1 MTARLLKLMTPP
13 FGKLAAEQGAREGN
27 LRFVHARLITHA
39 EEIAFYGGHE
49 IEKVEKILLSEGLL
63 IPLVGTQAGVPVARQ
78 AHEHHLQGAHPVHHG
93 GGLPHEVCV
102 ERCWPRHDCSPDL
115 C

>member
-1 MTARLLKLMTPP
+1 MLKLMTPP

-49 IEKVEKILLSEGLL
+49 IEKVYCDSSTHNSQTKTCVSTEC
-63 IPLVGTQAGVPVARQ
+63 AR
-78 AHEHHLQGAHPVHHG
+78 
-93 GGLPHEVCV
+93 
-102 ERCWPRHDCSPDL
+102 RR
-115 C
+115 

>member
-1 MTARLLKLMTPP
+1 MLKLMTPP

-49 IEKVEKILLSEGLL
+49 IEKVHRCSSTHSTSKECVLFDGMFEG
-63 IPLVGTQAGVPVARQ
+63 TMT
-78 AHEHHLQGAHPVHHG
+78 
-93 GGLPHEVCV
+93 
-102 ERCWPRHDCSPDL
+102 
-115 C
+115 

>member
-1 MTARLLKLMTPP
+1 MTPP

-49 IEKVEKILLSEGLL
+49 IEKVRPLLSADYL
-63 IPLVGTQAGVPVARQ
+63 
-78 AHEHHLQGAHPVHHG
+78 HD
-93 GGLPHEVCV
+93 
-102 ERCWPRHDCSPDL
+102 DCS
-115 C
+115 CMCYSRC